1 MFILSSVSIRLEI
14 RSVSYTSINENS
26 ELKVI
31 KNMKFVGEI
40 SNNWLNDLFGTNV
53 YATLECW

>member
-1 MFILSSVSIRLEI
+1 MFILSSVSVRLEI

-26 ELKVI
+26 ELKVF

>member
-14 RSVSYTSINENS
+14 RSVSYTSVNENS

>member
-1 MFILSSVSIRLEI
+1 MFILSFVSIRLEI

>member
-26 ELKVI
+26 ELKVF

>member
-14 RSVSYTSINENS
+14 RSVSYNSINENS
-26 ELKVI
+26 ELKVF